1 MGSLLGAPLKLTGRV
16 CAPLKMSAIATGF
29 LPRSSGSKAMLS
41 WPFPELDSRALS
53 TLWPRTSQGS
63 GVGASLPW
71 TSAMADGHR
80 HCISTAAYVCTTGG
94 RAPLSPGE
102 RQAVPRAGRGLESL
116 DRGNL
121 GEGKNPAPEIVSY
134 DFE

>member
-1 MGSLLGAPLKLTGRV
+1 MGSLLGGPLKLTGRL
-16 CAPLKMSAIATGF
+16 CAPLKMSAIAAGF
-29 LPRSSGSKAMLS
+29 LPRSSGSNAMRS
-41 WPFPELDSRALS
+41 WPFPERDSGALS
-53 TLWPRTSQGS
+53 TLRPLTSQGS

-80 HCISTAAYVCTTGG
+80 HCINTAAYVCTTGG

-102 RQAVPRAGRGLESL
+102 RQAVRRAARGLESL

-121 GEGKNPAPEIVSY
+121 SDGKNPAPEIVSY